1 RAFEPFFTTKR
12 EGGHSGAGLGLAVV
26 YGIVSSHGG
35 ELDCDSKPGRGTR
48 MRVYLPRGA
57 GERATAKEPRE
68 FVARARGR
76 ALVVDDEDVARETL
90 RAIVEYLGFDVIE
103 ARDGREAVERFQG
116 HHDALDLV
124 LLDLKMPRQGGVD
137 AYEEM
142 RALDPS
148 VPVIILTGYGTP
160 EDAQALLS
168 MGVKA
173 ICLKPYTVAKLSRVL
188 RESVPELPWRS
199 GSSDAP

>member
-1 RAFEPFFTTKR
+1 MAEDNLVNQRIALRMLEK
-12 EGGHSGAGLGLAVV
+12 LGLEV
-26 YGIVSSHGG
+26 
-35 ELDCDSKPGRGTR
+35 D
-48 MRVYLPRGA
+48 
-57 GERATAKEPRE
+57 TARH
-68 FVARARGR
+68 
-76 ALVVDDEDVARETL
+76 
-90 RAIVEYLGFDVIE
+90 
-103 ARDGREAVERFQG
+103 GREAVERFQG

-199 GSSDAP
+199 GSSDDP